1 MLLIWTID
9 ATNGFDTALATI
21 ERGRLHARG
30 RSAGLLP
37 VPFWSAYTLETAD
50 HYVTSRLTVET
61 DWDGGSASLDLRRVA
76 GGWLVNGKPRPDLD
90 GALDCDLAA
99 CPLTNTMPIV
109 RHGLHR
115 GPGQAEFV
123 MAFVELPRLRVIAAE
138 QRYRHLALGP
148 DGTAR
153 VRYASGAFSSTLT
166 VDGEGFVVDYPKLGR
181 RVAPLP

>member
-9 ATNGFDTALATI
+9 ATDGFDTALATI

-50 HYVTSRLTVET
+50 DYVTSRLTVET

-76 GGWLVNGKPRPDLD
+76 GGWLVNGEPRPDLD
-90 GALDCDLAA
+90 SALDCDLAA

-123 MAFVELPRLRVIAAE
+123 MAFVELPRPRPEARPRREVAGPRPRLRTGGGAGTPVAVKTPTRWQHRAV
-138 QRYRHLALGP
+138 GP
-148 DGTAR
+148 EAGAR
-153 VRYASGAFSSTLT
+153 
-166 VDGEGFVVDYPKLGR
+166 
-181 RVAPLP
+181 